1 MLGKV
6 LQPTLRSDGAEKPLL
21 DPSSQRPCTTTATR
35 EQETAV
41 RVPKLKQMET
51 SMPQALSLEAE
62 VLLLRRLTVPVSL
75 SFKAPLVPN
84 YKT

>member
-6 LQPTLRSDGAEKPLL
+6 LQPTLWSDGAEKPLL

-51 SMPQALSLEAE
+51 SMPQALSLGADCC
-62 VLLLRRLTVPVSL
+62 
-75 SFKAPLVPN
+75 F
-84 YKT
+84 

>member
-6 LQPTLRSDGAEKPLL
+6 LQPTLRFDGAEKPLL

-41 RVPKLKQMET
+41 RVPKLKQTET
-51 SMPQALSLEAE
+51 SMPQALSLGADCC
-62 VLLLRRLTVPVSL
+62 
-75 SFKAPLVPN
+75 F
-84 YKT
+84 